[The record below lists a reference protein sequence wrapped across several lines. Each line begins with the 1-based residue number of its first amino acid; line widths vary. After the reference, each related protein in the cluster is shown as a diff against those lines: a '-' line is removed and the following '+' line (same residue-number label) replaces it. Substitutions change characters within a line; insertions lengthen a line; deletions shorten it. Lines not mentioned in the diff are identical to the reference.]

1 MAACGAAPR
10 EQVPDAGPIVNER
23 AVPISVTGTT
33 PFGPLE
39 GFAFATAYYYN
50 CDQEFRIELRTTRF
64 VTDDPR
70 IDVSLRMPEDTA
82 APVTGSLEAKVAAW
96 QFDTTETWTVMSY
109 AAATFD
115 AVTLDPPRSDGRMS
129 GTVIATAPGWML
141 DFYVDL
147 PFVQVSSNHGGCT
160 I

>member
-10 EQVPDAGPIVNER
+10 EQVPDAGPI
-23 AVPISVTGTT
+23 
-33 PFGPLE
+33 
-39 GFAFATAYYYN
+39 
-50 CDQEFRIELRTTRF
+50 
-64 VTDDPR
+64 
-70 IDVSLRMPEDTA
+70 
-82 APVTGSLEAKVAAW
+82 
-96 QFDTTETWTVMSY
+96 
-109 AAATFD
+109 D

-141 DFYVDL
+141 DFYVEL